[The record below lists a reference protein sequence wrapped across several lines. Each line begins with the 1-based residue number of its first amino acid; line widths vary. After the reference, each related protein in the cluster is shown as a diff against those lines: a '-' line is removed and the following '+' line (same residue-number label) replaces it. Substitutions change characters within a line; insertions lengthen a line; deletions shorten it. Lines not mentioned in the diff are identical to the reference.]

1 VVTRTGHHSG
11 GGASSGSP
19 TFDGHWVF
27 LAYRLP
33 REPSAP
39 RLALWRAVH
48 RLGAVQVGDG
58 LVALPSSART
68 LEHAQWLA
76 VTIEENQGSASV
88 WLAQPMSA
96 RTHTEYA
103 EAQRAAV
110 DAEYRS
116 VLAEARE
123 VLVGASAGGERDAGV
138 GPRRAVRR
146 LRGLL
151 RRIGSRDYFGA
162 PTGDAAR
169 AAVDRLASSTK
180 EVVA

>member
-1 VVTRTGHHSG
+1 MVTQTDGDQ
-11 GGASSGSP
+11 GAGVGRGSP
-19 TFDGHWVF
+19 TIDARWVF

-48 RLGAVQVGDG
+48 RLGALQVGDG

-76 VTIEENQGSASV
+76 VTIAEHHGSASV
-88 WLAQPMSA
+88 WLAQPISA
-96 RTHTEYA
+96 RTHDDYA

-116 VLAEARE
+116 VLAEARKALAE
-123 VLVGASAGGERDAGV
+123 ASAGGDGRVSVER
-138 GPRRAVRR
+138 RRSVRK
-146 LRGLL
+146 LRDQL
-151 RRIGSRDYFGA
+151 RRIGSRDYFKA
-162 PTGDAAR
+162 PAGDGAR
-169 AAVDRLASSTK
+169 AAVDRLARSTE